1 MWRYAVERNAWWRDL
16 IIAKC
21 GVGSSSWLPIWN
33 LGHSGRSVWCWVI
46 KFRSCFWNF
55 GYLDPGG
62 GACSFW
68 FDFWVPGVSLSEAYP
83 RIAAAAR
90 CRDSFISDIVSL
102 SPRRSWQIPLNNTL
116 RGGAWREWQH
126 LLNRLEELPED
137 LITAG
142 PAFIV
147 WPLEASARFSVAS
160 LRRQLVDESFPGD
173 PSFPH
178 SLIWIKEVPTKIQ
191 GFCWTTFH
199 MKSIDHMFI
208 HCDYSSS
215 VWNRLS
221 STLSIIGP
229 RSSTIQEL
237 FLAWKGLNCVPRFTD
252 AMKVL
257 LHAYCWFVWLERN
270 ERIFKE
276 RSRDSRHTFVRIM
289 LNVGRWMTA
298 ADLFSVDRFNCW
310 NNFIYDPG

>member
-1 MWRYAVERNAWWRDL
+1 MIYTKYVHVYKECVHVYKISAHV
-16 IIAKC
+16 
-21 GVGSSSWLPIWN
+21 
-33 LGHSGRSVWCWVI
+33 
-46 KFRSCFWNF
+46 
-55 GYLDPGG
+55 G

-68 FDFWVPGVSLSEAYP
+68 FDFWVRGVSLSEVYP
-83 RIAAAAR
+83 RIAAAVR

-137 LITAG
+137 LITEG

-199 MKSIDHMFI
+199 MKIASLDNLQKRGFQLANWCVLCHKGTESIDHMFI

-229 RSSTIQEL
+229 RSPTIQ
-237 FLAWKGLNCVPRFTD
+237 
-252 AMKVL
+252 
-257 LHAYCWFVWLERN
+257 
-270 ERIFKE
+270 
-276 RSRDSRHTFVRIM
+276 
-289 LNVGRWMTA
+289 
-298 ADLFSVDRFNCW
+298 
-310 NNFIYDPG
+310 